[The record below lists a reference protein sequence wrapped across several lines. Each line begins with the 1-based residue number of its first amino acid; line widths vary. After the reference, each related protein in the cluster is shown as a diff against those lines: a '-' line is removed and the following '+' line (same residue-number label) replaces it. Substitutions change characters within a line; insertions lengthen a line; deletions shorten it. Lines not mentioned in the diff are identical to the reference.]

1 MRRTRVKL
9 AIGVALLAV
18 VVTTAAAVAG
28 GGGKSK
34 ARLSGFEEVPAVI
47 TDAGGSFKARIS
59 RTTDEISYELSYA
72 GLEGGETRQAH
83 IHVGQRLANGGI
95 AAWLC
100 DSAANPAP
108 APVDVPTCPASG
120 TVTGTIR
127 PADVRPVEPQGLRV
141 EPRDTAESR
150 FDDLVRALR
159 SGLAYANVHTEF
171 SPGGEIRG
179 QIGDKGHHGHHRGNG
194 HGDHD
199 DD

>member
-1 MRRTRVKL
+1 MRRARVKL
-9 AIGVALLAV
+9 AIGAAV
-18 VVTTAAAVAG
+18 VAVAATGAAAVA

-47 TDAGGSFKARIS
+47 TNAEGKFDARIS
-59 RTTDEISYELSYA
+59 RTADEISYELSYS
-72 GLEGGETRQAH
+72 GLEGGATRQAH
-83 IHVGQRLANGGI
+83 IHVGQRTANGGI

-127 PADVRPVEPQGLRV
+127 PADVQRIEPQGLRA
-141 EPRDTAESR
+141 EPRDTPETR

-159 SGLAYANVHTEF
+159 SGVAYANVHTEF

-179 QIGDKGHHGHHRGNG
+179 QIGGKKGHGNG
-194 HGDHD
+194 HHIGHD
-199 DD
+199 G